1 MWTREELKAR
11 AKEVLKTNY
20 WMAFLVC
27 FLAGIL
33 GGGGSSS
40 SGFNLNLNA
49 RDNNFSK
56 IFNGNFENS
65 FNEAM
70 LVLIPIIFGIM
81 IFVMIFALAWK
92 IFLGNA
98 ILTGKNKYFLETRK
112 GYSDIKN
119 LFYAFHSKK
128 YLNIIKA
135 MVWRDLFIFLWTLL
149 FVIPGIV
156 KAYSYRLVPYLM
168 AENPML
174 KYDEAIKLSMKIT
187 DGEKGEMFVLD
198 LSFIGWYLLGLL
210 ACCVGVLFVVPYYEA
225 TMAELYITLR
235 DKAIETGK
243 IAYSNINPMVE
254 TTENPIV

>member
-1 MWTREELKAR
+1 MWTREELKTR
-11 AKEVLKTNY
+11 AKTVLKTNY

-27 FLAGIL
+27 FIAGIL
-33 GGGGSSS
+33 GGGGSSF
-40 SGFNLNLNA
+40 SGFNFNFG
-49 RDNNFSK
+49 RGDNDFSK
-56 IFNGNFENS
+56 IFGNNFES
-65 FNEAM
+65 TFDEKM
-70 LVLIPIIFGIM
+70 LILIPIFLGIM
-81 IFVMIFALAWK
+81 LFVMIFALAWQ

-112 GYSDIKN
+112 GNSEIKN
-119 LFYAFHSKK
+119 LFYTFHSKR

-135 MVWRDLFIFLWTLL
+135 MAWRELFIFLWSLL

-168 AENPML
+168 SENPML
-174 KYDEAIKLSMKIT
+174 KYDEALKLSMKIT

-210 ACCVGVLFVVPYYEA
+210 ACCIGVLFVVPYYEA

-243 IAYSNINPMVE
+243 ITYSNINPTVE
-254 TTENPIV
+254 TTENPII